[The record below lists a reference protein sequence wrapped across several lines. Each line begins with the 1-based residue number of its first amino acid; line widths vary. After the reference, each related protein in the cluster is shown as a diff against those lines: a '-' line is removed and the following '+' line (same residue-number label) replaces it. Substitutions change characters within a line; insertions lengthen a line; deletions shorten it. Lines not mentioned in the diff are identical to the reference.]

1 MVRQLFLLLGAVAA
15 HSWIECSDYLMT
27 SVEDRNYWD
36 ASKCYGY
43 PRCSAARNGVF
54 GNEGSL
60 NYQSANG
67 NSCQCAQ
74 GSNNAYTSTY
84 PKATYVPGQRV
95 CLAYP
100 AKNHVADHCT
110 NQYIPDNGMTIYRST
125 VGATVDPALGQW
137 PVQYPNT
144 TNGEHTNGVI
154 DYKGFQN
161 CPKFCENMPNAFCSL
176 CFDWSQT
183 SHSARTRSIGSGSSM
198 PIRPSTFRAGR
209 QTSSSPRRTRR
220 RVSCRHRRRPRNLY
234 RHPERRLHRHPTRA
248 SRHRCSQ
255 RRRQP
260 MNTVHRGRAATIST
274 ASSDYDDPCD
284 VWLLRFKIL

>member
-36 ASKCYGY
+36 ASKCFGY

-60 NYQSANG
+60 DYQSAKG

-125 VGATVDPALGQW
+125 VGATADPALGQW

-144 TNGEHTNGVI
+144 TNGEHANGVI

-176 CFDWSQT
+176 CFDLEPDLALGTYTFHWEWLFNANQAKYISCWEADVVQSK
-183 SHSARTRSIGSGSSM
+183 SHPTPSFL
-198 PIRPSTFRAGR
+198 PSTTAAP
-209 QTSSSPRRTRR
+209 QPLSPPGSTPAPMPYPS
-220 RVSCRHRRRPRNLY
+220 VTPSVQ
-234 RHPERRLHRHPTRA
+234 PTPA
-248 SRHRCSQ
+248 PTNKYGPSG
-255 RRRQP
+255 
-260 MNTVHRGRAATIST
+260 TG
-274 ASSDYDDPCD
+274 SDYFDCD
-284 VWLLRFKIL
+284 